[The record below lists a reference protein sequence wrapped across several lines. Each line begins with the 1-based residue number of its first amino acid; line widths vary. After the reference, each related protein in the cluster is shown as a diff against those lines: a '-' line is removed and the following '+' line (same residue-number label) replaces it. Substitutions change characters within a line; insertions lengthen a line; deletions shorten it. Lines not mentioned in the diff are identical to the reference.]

1 MVSECNSG
9 YTLDDTIRALMTD
22 RRLFFRMCVA
32 GAFFY
37 CSYAMCR
44 SPVLPLFARE
54 LGAGPALIGVIVGT
68 STITGI
74 FLKYPAGILSDIWGR
89 RPMLL
94 AASGVFGFM
103 PFAYPALSSL
113 SALAATR
120 TLHGSATAIFSPVG
134 SAAAS
139 DIAPMRSRGRW
150 LATMSSLQGLGQ
162 AIAPVLAGYLLATS
176 GFGRVFVV
184 SGVVGVLGLVT
195 LASAQWPERTLA
207 SRPGFIAVARGVLTD
222 RRILTVSLAQASQFF
237 LNGVVAAFLPLYA
250 ADVTGLGGLGIGV
263 IVALQTAATLLS
275 RPLFGMV
282 SDRVG
287 RRPLI
292 LCGLLTCTGCVFL
305 ISLTSRP
312 WQLGAAALVYGS
324 GLAVTTSA
332 TAAQVTDLT
341 RDARYGASH
350 GIFGTIYDIGDA
362 FGPMAA
368 GVLVA
373 TVGLADAFRVMAA
386 ITLVLTIAFWQL
398 SGSWRPSTG

>member
-1 MVSECNSG
+1 MSES
-9 YTLDDTIRALMTD
+9 
-22 RRLFFRMCVA
+22 RLFLRMCLA

-37 CSYAMCR
+37 CSYTMCR

-54 LGAGPALIGVIVGT
+54 LGAGPALIGLIVGA

-74 FLKYPAGILSDIWGR
+74 FLKYPAGVVSDVWGR

-94 AASGVFGFM
+94 TASSVFGVM
-103 PFAYPALSSL
+103 PFAYLLLSSL
-113 SALAATR
+113 PALAATR
-120 TLHGSATAIFSPVG
+120 MLHGSATAIFGPVG

-176 GFGRVFVV
+176 GFSRVFVV
-184 SGVVGVLGLVT
+184 SGVIGVLGLVT
-195 LASAQWPERTLA
+195 LAGAQWPARVLA
-207 SRPGFIAVARGVLTD
+207 SRPGFLDVARGVLTD
-222 RRILTVSLAQASQFF
+222 RRILTVSVAQASQFF

-263 IVALQTAATLLS
+263 IVGLQTAATLLS

-292 LCGLLTCTGCVFL
+292 LCGLLTCTACVFL
-305 ISLTSRP
+305 ISFVTHP
-312 WQLGAAALVYGS
+312 WQLGVAALVYGS

-341 RDARYGASH
+341 RDARYGAAH
-350 GIFGTIYDIGDA
+350 GIFGTIYDVGDA

-368 GVLVA
+368 GVLVS
-373 TVGLADAFRVMAA
+373 TGGLPWAFRVMAL
-386 ITLVLTIAFWQL
+386 ITLLLTVAFWRL
-398 SGSWRPSTG
+398 SGSWNVSAEKP